1 MNWTKLPRM
10 IISPHA
16 GWDDVERSHPS
27 VRAMFL
33 RLVLPMSLLP
43 PAMILFAS
51 SHVGAER
58 FPGMPFTIWV
68 LLAVVFFVLEL
79 LSVPLM
85 SRLIRMVAA
94 GKGSHADEH
103 SAYMVAA
110 IAPLPLWLSSLVLL
124 QSQIWPIVV
133 VPLIALAASAGLVRN
148 GVERML
154 KVTEEVDAEELSMI
168 VITVGMLAWLCLV
181 SVILLPAILL
191 T

>member
-1 MNWTKLPRM
+1 MNWIELPRM
-10 IISPHA
+10 VVSSHA

-27 VRAMFL
+27 VRTMFL

-58 FPGMPFTIWV
+58 FPGVPFATWA

-79 LSVPLM
+79 SSVPLM
-85 SRLIRMVAA
+85 AKVIRMVAA
-94 GKGSHADEH
+94 DKGARTDKHD
-103 SAYMVAA
+103 AYMVAA

-124 QSQIWPIVV
+124 QSHVWLIVL
-133 VPLIALAASAGLVRN
+133 VPLAALAASAGLVRN

-154 KVTEEVDAEELSMI
+154 SVSEEVDAEDLSMI
-168 VITVGMLAWLCLV
+168 VITIGMLAWLCLV
-181 SVILLPAILL
+181 GAVLLPAIML